1 MTNPTESSTPK
12 KSPMTPA
19 IRLLKAQKA
28 PYRELFYDYVEKGG
42 TSRLASVLGIDEH
55 KIVKTLI
62 METDAKK
69 ALIILMH
76 GDRSVSL
83 KNLARFLGV
92 KSVAPCAPEQAEH
105 NSGYR
110 VGGTSPF
117 GTRRVMPIFVEKT
130 ILDLDLIYINGGH
143 RGFILEM
150 APADLVR
157 ILKPTPVE
165 VAIEKL
171 D

>member
-1 MTNPTESSTPK
+1 MVNPTGSSAPK

-28 PYRELFYDYVEKGG
+28 PYKELLYDYVEKGG
-42 TSRLASVLGIDEH
+42 TSHLAAELGVDEH
-55 KIVKTLI
+55 KVVKTLI

-69 ALIILMH
+69 ALVILMH
-76 GDRSVSL
+76 GDRSVSV

-92 KSVAPCAPEQAEH
+92 KSVTPCDPEQAEH

-117 GTRRVMPIFVEKT
+117 GTRRVMPVFIEKT
-130 ILDLDLIYINGGH
+130 ILDLDRIYINGGH
-143 RGFILEM
+143 RGFVLEM
-150 APADLVR
+150 APEDLVR
-157 ILKPTPVE
+157 VLKPTPVE
-165 VAIEKL
+165 VAIDSL